1 MKTFLLA
8 AGVMLM
14 CSCSP
19 RHELVIGTYGEHL
32 YRCSFDGDNLT
43 VLGSAEAVNPSYAL
57 ACDGGIFA
65 VSEAGDGSGM
75 YSFNGDS
82 FIKTAELHQ
91 TGADPCFIMVYEGK
105 YLMTADYSGGSVSVF
120 PIVDGVLGS
129 RVEQLAFEGCGPVI
143 GRQESSHIHQLKV
156 LPGRQE
162 YILAS
167 DLGADVIRLMEVSC
181 DASGLTHANGIE
193 MSHVCDIACPP
204 GSGPRHMEF
213 SKDGKFMYCIAE
225 LSGEV
230 LVYEISEQ
238 NGMPAFCLIQQ
249 IQADEVNAGGS
260 ADIHIHPSG
269 KWLYTSHR
277 LDNDGIAIFEILQDG
292 TLEKTGYAR
301 TARHPRNFMITAD
314 GHHLL
319 VACRDDKVIQ
329 VFSIGPD
336 GCLALQPA
344 RLHFDTDMPSSIV
357 AVSEQ

>member
-1 MKTFLLA
+1 MKRILLPVI
-8 AGVMLM
+8 VMLM

-32 YRCSFDGDNLT
+32 YRCSFDGDNFT
-43 VLGSAEAVNPSYAL
+43 ILGSAEAVNPSYAL

-65 VSEAGDGSGM
+65 VSEAGDGSGV
-75 YSFNGDS
+75 YSFGYDS

-91 TGADPCFIMVYEGK
+91 TGADPCFIMIYDGK
-105 YLMTADYSGGSVSVF
+105 YMMTADYSGGSVSVF
-120 PIVDGVLGS
+120 PIIDGALCP
-129 RVEQLAFEGCGPVI
+129 RVVQLAFEGCGPVS

-167 DLGADVIRLMEVSC
+167 DLGADVIRLIKASC
-181 DASGLTHANGIE
+181 GHAGDDGIGLCHI
-193 MSHVCDIACPP
+193 CDIPCPP
-204 GSGPRHMEF
+204 GRGPRHMEF
-213 SKDGKFMYCIAE
+213 SPDGKFMYCIAE

-238 NGMPAFCLIQQ
+238 DGVPTFCLVQQ
-249 IQADEVNAGGS
+249 ILADEVNAGGS

-336 GCLALQPA
+336 GSLALQPA
-344 RLHFDTDMPSSIV
+344 RLHFDTDLPSSIV
-357 AVSEQ
+357 PASE

>member
-1 MKTFLLA
+1 MKRILFPVI
-8 AGVMLM
+8 VMLM

-32 YRCSFDGDNLT
+32 YLCSFDGDNFT
-43 VLGSAEAVNPSYAL
+43 ILGSAEAVNPSYAL

-65 VSEAGDGSGM
+65 VSEAGDGSGV
-75 YSFNGDS
+75 YSFGYDS

-91 TGADPCFIMVYEGK
+91 TGADPCFIMIYDGK
-105 YLMTADYSGGSVSVF
+105 YMMTADYSGGSLSVF
-120 PIVDGVLGS
+120 PIIDGALCPRMV
-129 RVEQLAFEGCGPVI
+129 QLAFEGCGPVS

-167 DLGADVIRLMEVSC
+167 DLGADVIRLIKASC
-181 DASGLTHANGIE
+181 CHAGDDGIGLC
-193 MSHVCDIACPP
+193 HVCDIPCPT

-213 SKDGKFMYCIAE
+213 SPDGKIMYCIAE

-238 NGMPAFCLIQQ
+238 DGVPTFCLVQQ
-249 IQADEVNAGGS
+249 ILADEVNAGGS

-336 GCLALQPA
+336 GSLALQPA

-357 AVSEQ
+357 AASR

>member
-1 MKTFLLA
+1 
-8 AGVMLM
+8 MLM

-32 YRCSFDGDNLT
+32 YRCSFDGDNFT
-43 VLGSAEAVNPSYAL
+43 ILGSAEAVNPSYAL

-65 VSEAGDGSGM
+65 VSEAGDCSGV
-75 YSFNGDS
+75 YSFGYDS
-82 FIKTAELHQ
+82 FSNTAERHQ

-156 LPGRQE
+156 LPGWQE

-167 DLGADVIRLMEVSC
+167 DLGADVIRLIEVSC
-181 DASGLTHANGIE
+181 GHAG
-193 MSHVCDIACPP
+193 D
-204 GSGPRHMEF
+204 
-213 SKDGKFMYCIAE
+213 
-225 LSGEV
+225 
-230 LVYEISEQ
+230 
-238 NGMPAFCLIQQ
+238 
-249 IQADEVNAGGS
+249 
-260 ADIHIHPSG
+260 
-269 KWLYTSHR
+269 
-277 LDNDGIAIFEILQDG
+277 DGIAIFEILQDG

-336 GCLALQPA
+336 GSLALQPA
-344 RLHFDTDMPSSIV
+344 RLHFDTDLPSSIV
-357 AVSEQ
+357 AVSR